1 MAAIGIVS
9 IVFQH
14 YNEWND
20 LEETLERLFLNFS
33 GKNKYRIA
41 NPVTCTNGPGP
52 PVLKG
57 VFLAEIAPKIETY
70 SSE

>member
-1 MAAIGIVS
+1 MKSNIASQRFSLKFVFHKQLLRVAAKGIVS

-33 GKNKYRIA
+33 GKNK
-41 NPVTCTNGPGP
+41 
-52 PVLKG
+52 
-57 VFLAEIAPKIETY
+57 
-70 SSE
+70 